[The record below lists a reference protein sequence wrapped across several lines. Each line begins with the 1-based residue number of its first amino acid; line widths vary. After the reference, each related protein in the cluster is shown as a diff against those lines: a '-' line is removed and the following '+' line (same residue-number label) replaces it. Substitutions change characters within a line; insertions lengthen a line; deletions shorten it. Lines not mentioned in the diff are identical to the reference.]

1 MIPFDF
7 VNFGSVMVSGIN
19 VGLIGDIPDF
29 DSTVGGAWCKDS
41 NIGCI
46 QWQTDDWISVTSSFV
61 FFAVV
66 GEFFGFFAFADK
78 LSSKRDL
85 GFDSFQD
92 I

>member
-1 MIPFDF
+1 
-7 VNFGSVMVSGIN
+7 MVSGIN
-19 VGLIGDIPDF
+19 VGLVGDIPDF
-29 DSTVGGAWCKDS
+29 DSTVGGAWGKDS
-41 NIGCI
+41 DIGCI

-61 FFAVV
+61 FFAAV
-66 GEFFGFFAFADK
+66 GEFFWFFAFTDK